1 MAESNSRYH
10 LFPRPSSELSHHSNL
25 SHHAD
30 SPRASLL
37 PTSSSSINTIH
48 FHRTCSITINPV
60 LILRLISTILA
71 LTAFIIFVI
80 DGGNAFIAA
89 DIFLMSIIIIN
100 VLMIIH
106 YFVSNVLRVTVELRH
121 QPVCSQV

>member
-10 LFPRPSSELSHHSNL
+10 LLPHPIDELSDHE
-25 SHHAD
+25 D

-37 PTSSSSINTIH
+37 PTSSFSINTMK
-48 FHRTCSITINPV
+48 FPKTYTITINPV

-80 DGGNAFIAA
+80 DGGDAFIAA
-89 DIFLMSIIIIN
+89 DIFLMSIIIVN

-106 YFVSNVLRVTVELRH
+106 YFVSNVLKVTVELRH
-121 QPVCSQV
+121 QPVGP